1 MLRKL
6 FKKFIPSQD
15 KIFFDLMI
23 EATEA

>member
-6 FKKFIPSQD
+6 VKNLIPSQD

>member
-6 FKKFIPSQD
+6 VKKLIPCQD

-23 EATEA
+23 EAT